1 MIYLDTSV
9 AVAALFSESRRP
21 SDDFWETEIV
31 SSRLL
36 TYELWTRVH
45 ARGLSKRLAEPI
57 RALTDRILVVELSDE
72 VLART
77 LEPFPVAVRTLDAM
91 HLSSMDYLR
100 RLGTPVELASFD
112 KRLVHA
118 AKAMGFGVVEF

>member
-9 AVAALFSESRRP
+9 ALAALLSEPRRP
-21 SDDFWETEIV
+21 ADDFWEGEMV

-45 ARGLSKRLAEPI
+45 ARGLAKRLAEPV
-57 RALTDRILVVELSDE
+57 RALTDGLLLLELTDE

-77 LEPFPVAVRTLDAM
+77 LEPFPVAVCKR
-91 HLSSMDYLR
+91 SSA
-100 RLGTPVELASFD
+100 TPTSSFGS
-112 KRLVHA
+112 A
-118 AKAMGFGVVEF
+118 

>member
-1 MIYLDTSV
+1 VIYLDTSV
-9 AVAALFSESRRP
+9 AVAALFSESLRP
-21 SDDFWETEIV
+21 ADDFWETEMV

-45 ARGLSKRLAEPI
+45 ARGLSKRLAEPV
-57 RALTDRILVVELSDE
+57 RALTDRILLVELSDE
-72 VLART
+72 VLARM

-100 RLGTPVELASFD
+100 GLGMQVELASFD
-112 KRLVHA
+112 KRLQSA
-118 AKAMGFGVVEF
+118 ARAMGFAVVAV